1 MPDFCQRLNPW
12 RVVRLLVIPIHHT
25 NSPETALAR
34 SVYDFVGAR
43 IFSALLAYL
52 PVTFGAYLTA
62 QTMVQVLKQCG
73 NDLTRENVMRQAA
86 NLKNFELGLLL
97 PGIKINT
104 SPTDYFPVEQM
115 QMSQFNGEH
124 GELFGSPIAGEIGTQ

>member
-1 MPDFCQRLNPW
+1 MPDFCQPLNPW

-52 PVTFGAYLTA
+52 PVTLGAQPVYFGLHPFQQLFGGFGRDAGALEILNLFSLPQDLAAHALDFGADVVNVHVRTLMRSYLE
-62 QTMVQVLKQCG
+62 QKGNTMAS
-73 NDLTRENVMRQAA
+73 R
-86 NLKNFELGLLL
+86 
-97 PGIKINT
+97 
-104 SPTDYFPVEQM
+104 
-115 QMSQFNGEH
+115 
-124 GELFGSPIAGEIGTQ
+124 

>member
-52 PVTFGAYLTA
+52 PVTLGA
-62 QTMVQVLKQCG
+62 QTIYFGLHPFQQVFGGFGWDASALEIPNLFPLPQ
-73 NDLTRENVMRQAA
+73 DLAAHVLDFRANVVNVHGRTLMRA
-86 NLKNFELGLLL
+86 
-97 PGIKINT
+97 I
-104 SPTDYFPVEQM
+104 
-115 QMSQFNGEH
+115 
-124 GELFGSPIAGEIGTQ
+124 